1 MVESA
6 TRRIRRITLGVRRVT
21 EIGVKGGSRKVIYVI
36 SPNIP
41 SGGFGG
47 SKTTSSRK
55 SLDEAELIGGTGEEG
70 FKEAVAIHVGSVEA
84 EPLFSP
90 DEKMRPHNLGPS
102 AAFFRIGIPRY

>member
-1 MVESA
+1 
-6 TRRIRRITLGVRRVT
+6 
-21 EIGVKGGSRKVIYVI
+21 VIYVI
-36 SPNIP
+36 SQNIP

-47 SKTTSSRK
+47 SKTTGSRK

-90 DEKMRPHNLGPS
+90 DEKTRPHDLGPS